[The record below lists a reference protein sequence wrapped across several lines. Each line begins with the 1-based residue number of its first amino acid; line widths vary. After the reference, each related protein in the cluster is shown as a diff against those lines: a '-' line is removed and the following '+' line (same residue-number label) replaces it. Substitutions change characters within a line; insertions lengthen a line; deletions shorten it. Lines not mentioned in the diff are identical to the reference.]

1 MLNRQI
7 QVKISLLELTGT
19 VRVSEVFPNVLEEI
33 NFRALRCCVFLN
45 KFTTQAPRRA
55 EEGLEMKSPRQ
66 GAALWP
72 IPPLLQ
78 LPCCFR
84 LYLHFA
90 SSVEKSHKSRSKGQG
105 KIMKV
110 KKKRGGVFK
119 RKKMVCDA

>member
-7 QVKISLLELTGT
+7 QVKISLLGLTGT
-19 VRVSEVFPNVLEEI
+19 VRVSEVFPNVLGEI
-33 NFRALRCCVFLN
+33 NFRALLCCVFLN

-72 IPPLLQ
+72 IPLLLQ
-78 LPCCFR
+78 LLCCFR

-90 SSVEKSHKSRSKGQG
+90 SSVEKSHKSRSKGHSR
-105 KIMKV
+105 IMKI
-110 KKKRGGVFK
+110 KKNGGGFQK
-119 RKKMVCDA
+119 